1 MKKFTFVVALAGAC
15 VGMAMAQTSRVA
27 KLDNLLNETI
37 LKGVDIETPMLS
49 KNVSTLTP
57 SAQFNFVKE
66 NQKQLMRKPAQT
78 AALNAP
84 EALPAT
90 DASLI
95 GFIANWNT
103 VEGANYYEADVYR
116 SYKTSVDTIYYSLVE
131 DFYFTEPSTES
142 YVDYL
147 WDNAYRWDWGLL
159 GGELGDQCI
168 ILPND
173 VEAGAELDTPEL
185 DLALDGTAETG
196 TIILTLVM
204 DAAVGD
210 RVGLGYFYYDEAAKK
225 EKVLELGAIEFDTE
239 SMAKMYFLEDM
250 PLSTSAGFFLYT
262 HPSAENAGDVK
273 IQTVMVSQPVNA
285 GTEFVAFYN
294 YYQTPGTSTGVLT
307 LERESGSAEVTDDFM
322 YCVYALDVDMSTG
335 SILDGSDMSN
345 MIVVELEEESA
356 VEGVKANND
365 KIFVHDNL
373 HVVLEAPA
381 TVYVYNMAGV
391 LIESVQGVEG
401 DNEIVLP
408 AAGAYVVK
416 AGNTV
421 TKVMK

>member
-1 MKKFTFVVALAGAC
+1 MKKFTFVVALAGVC

-90 DASLI
+90 DASQI

-147 WDNAYRWDWGLL
+147 WDNAYRWNWGLL

-210 RVGLGYFYYDEAAKK
+210 RVGL
-225 EKVLELGAIEFDTE
+225 I
-239 SMAKMYFLEDM
+239 S
-250 PLSTSAGFFLYT
+250 
-262 HPSAENAGDVK
+262 
-273 IQTVMVSQPVNA
+273 
-285 GTEFVAFYN
+285 
-294 YYQTPGTSTGVLT
+294 
-307 LERESGSAEVTDDFM
+307 
-322 YCVYALDVDMSTG
+322 
-335 SILDGSDMSN
+335 
-345 MIVVELEEESA
+345 
-356 VEGVKANND
+356 
-365 KIFVHDNL
+365 
-373 HVVLEAPA
+373 
-381 TVYVYNMAGV
+381 
-391 LIESVQGVEG
+391 
-401 DNEIVLP
+401 
-408 AAGAYVVK
+408 
-416 AGNTV
+416 
-421 TKVMK
+421 

>member
-1 MKKFTFVVALAGAC
+1 MKKFTFVVALAGVC

-90 DASLI
+90 DASQI

-103 VEGANYYEADVYR
+103 VEGANYYEADVCR
-116 SYKTSVDTIYYSLVE
+116 SYKTSVDTIYTSLVE

-147 WDNAYRWDWGLL
+147 WDNAYRWNWVLL

-173 VEAGAELDTPEL
+173 VEAGAELDTPDL

-210 RVGLGYFYYDEAAKK
+210 RVGLGYFYYDEAAEK
-225 EKVLELGAIEFDTE
+225 EKVLDLGAIEFDTE

-294 YYQTPGTSTGVLT
+294 YYQTPETSTGVLT

-322 YCVYALDVDMSTG
+322 YGVYALSVDAEGYIT
-335 SILDGSDMSN
+335 DDSDMSN
-345 MIVVELEEESA
+345 MIVVELEEGSA

-373 HVVLEAPA
+373 HVVLETPA

-391 LIESVQGVEG
+391 LVESVQGVEG

>member
-1 MKKFTFVVALAGAC
+1 M
-15 VGMAMAQTSRVA
+15 R
-27 KLDNLLNETI
+27 
-37 LKGVDIETPMLS
+37 
-49 KNVSTLTP
+49 
-57 SAQFNFVKE
+57 
-66 NQKQLMRKPAQT
+66 LM
-78 AALNAP
+78 
-84 EALPAT
+84 
-90 DASLI
+90 
-95 GFIANWNT
+95 
-103 VEGANYYEADVYR
+103 YDVYR

-147 WDNAYRWDWGLL
+147 WDNAYRWNWGLL
-159 GGELGDQCI
+159 GGELGDRCI
-168 ILPND
+168 LLPND
-173 VEAGAELDTPEL
+173 VAGGAELDTPEL

-225 EKVLELGAIEFDTE
+225 EKVLELGFIEFDTE

-322 YCVYALDVDMSTG
+322 YGVYALDVDMSTG

>member
-1 MKKFTFVVALAGAC
+1 MKKFTFVVALAGVC

-116 SYKTSVDTIYYSLVE
+116 SYRTSVDTIYYSLVE
-131 DFYFTEPSTES
+131 DFYLTEPSTES
-142 YVDYL
+142 YTDYL
-147 WDNAYRWDWGLL
+147 WDNAYRWNWGLL

-173 VEAGAELDTPEL
+173 VEDGAELDTPEL

-225 EKVLELGAIEFDTE
+225 EKVLELGAIKFDTE
-239 SMAKMYFLEDM
+239 SMAKMYFLKDM

-294 YYQTPGTSTGVLT
+294 YYQTPETSTGVLT
-307 LERESGSAEVTDDFM
+307 LERESGSAEVTDDFR
-322 YCVYALDVDMSTG
+322 YGVYALSVDAEGYIT
-335 SILDGSDMSN
+335 DGSDMSN
-345 MIVVELEEESA
+345 MIVVDLEEGSA

-373 HVVLEAPA
+373 HVVLETPA

-391 LIESVQGVEG
+391 LVESVQGVEG